1 MAGSNQTVVSE
12 FILLGF
18 SNLGQLQLL
27 LFGVFL
33 VAYLATLTGNTLI
46 ILLTKMDPAL
56 HSPMYF
62 FLRNLSFAEV
72 GFISSTVPKMLVDL
86 LSEKKTISLLG
97 CRAQT
102 YFFFFFGTIECFLL
116 IAMAYD
122 RFVAICNPLRYPAV
136 MNKNFCRMMVLAACA
151 SGFPVGTIQSAWLFS
166 FPFCGSNVILH
177 FFCDTPP
184 LLELACGDTSKFEQ
198 FSIIGTFTIIL
209 APFTLILISYVRIIS
224 TILRM
229 PSTEGRQKAFSTCSS
244 HIMVVTLFYGTA
256 SSIYFRPRSNYTP
269 EIKQLLSLSYTVFTP
284 MLNPVIYSL
293 RNKEMKGALSRLLSR
308 KMN

>member
-1 MAGSNQTVVSE
+1 MTGSNETVVSE

-18 SNLGQLQLL
+18 SNLGQLQIL

-33 VAYLATLTGNTLI
+33 VVYLATLTGNTLI
-46 ILLTKMDPAL
+46 IILTKTDPAL

-72 GFISSTVPKMLVDL
+72 GFVSSTVPKMLVNL

-102 YFFFFFGTIECFLL
+102 YFVFFFGTMECFLL

-122 RFVAICNPLRYPAV
+122 RFVAICKPLRYPAV
-136 MNKNFCRMMVLAACA
+136 MNKKICRLMALAACA
-151 SGFPVGTIQSAWLFS
+151 SGFPVGTVQSSWLFS
-166 FPFCGSNVILH
+166 FPFCRTNVIPH

-184 LLELACGDTSKFEQ
+184 LLELVCGDTSKFEL
-198 FSIIGTFTIIL
+198 FSLIGTFIIIL
-209 APFTLILISYVRIIS
+209 APFTLILISYIRIIS

-229 PSTEGRQKAFSTCSS
+229 PSTEGKQKAFSTCSS
-244 HIMVVTLFYGTA
+244 HIMAVTLFYGT
-256 SSIYFRPRSNYTP
+256 SSLTYFRPRSNYTP
-269 EIKQLLSLSYTVFTP
+269 EIKQLLSLSYTILVP
-284 MLNPVIYSL
+284 MLNPIIYSL
-293 RNKEMKGALSRLLSR
+293 RNKEMKGAFTRLLRR
-308 KMN
+308 KMS